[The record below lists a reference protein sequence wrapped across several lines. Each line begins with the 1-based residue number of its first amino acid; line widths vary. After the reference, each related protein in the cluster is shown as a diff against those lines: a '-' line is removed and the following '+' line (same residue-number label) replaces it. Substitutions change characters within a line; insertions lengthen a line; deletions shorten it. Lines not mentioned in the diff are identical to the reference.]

1 MRRIKTNKLYVD
13 IAITPERFICR
24 NNEGGI
30 KIIKFN
36 NLKKD
41 LKSEI
46 FGEDYYK
53 NITDNHN
60 KSKDKDTS

>member
-1 MRRIKTNKLYVD
+1 MD

-24 NNEGGI
+24 NNEGSI

-36 NLKKD
+36 NLKRD
-41 LKSEI
+41 LKSDI

-53 NITDNHN
+53 TVTENHN
-60 KSKDKDTS
+60 KSKDKDTTQP